1 MHIIYYIYFYSLRFS
16 LEFMGITEIQEMKR
30 WQKKKEKM
38 LFALRRS
45 CLPYCGL
52 EKKKGDYTLTTGL
65 FNTFER

>member
-30 WQKKKEKM
+30 WHKKRENALCIKTK
-38 LFALRRS
+38 LFTLVRFR
-45 CLPYCGL
+45 
-52 EKKKGDYTLTTGL
+52 KKKGDYTLTTVL